1 MTATAMIS
9 CAWCDKPLREG
20 VGHGI
25 CTTCAASLVGE
36 WVLPP
41 QEDGIDARWIDAFI
55 ATRLQDVLAR
65 RYYDTPFPKLSVED
79 RTAIRSRVEFFLAQ
93 MGAVLG

>member
-1 MTATAMIS
+1 MTATAMVS

-41 QEDGIDARWIDAFI
+41 QEDGIDARWVSAFV

-65 RYYDTPFPKLSVED
+65 FFLGTAYPRLSVED
-79 RTAIRSRVEFFLAQ
+79 RALISVEVERFLEEMRVKLA
-93 MGAVLG
+93 